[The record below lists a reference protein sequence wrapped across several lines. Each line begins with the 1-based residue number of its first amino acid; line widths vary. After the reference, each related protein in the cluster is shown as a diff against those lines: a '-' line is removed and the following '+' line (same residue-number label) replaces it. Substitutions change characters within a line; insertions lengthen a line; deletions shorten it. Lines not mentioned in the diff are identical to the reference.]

1 VQLAASPPA
10 TTSTG
15 TFGKYDFMYANI
27 WLGIDF
33 AKCLTYIARRLG
45 ASLSR
50 STNGAIFGPPG

>member
-1 VQLAASPPA
+1 MNAR
-10 TTSTG
+10 T
-15 TFGKYDFMYANI
+15 

-45 ASLSR
+45 ASFSR